1 MKIFRS
7 WSNFELSAV
16 LTDLECVLY
25 REACRT
31 NTPVSIPEFDDQIFI
46 VKEINPCQEGDA
58 QKNSWHLLIKPQA
71 AGLAMGKQRQV
82 K

>member
-7 WSNFELSAV
+7 RSNVELLAV

-31 NTPVSIPEFDDQIFI
+31 KTPVSIPELDDERFI
-46 VKEINPCQEGDA
+46 VKGIKPCEEKDA
-58 QKNSWHLLIKPQA
+58 PKNSWHLVIKPSTVE
-71 AGLAMGKQRQV
+71 GML
-82 K
+82 